1 MKHFKP
7 TIAALAIAFA
17 IPTTANAQLFGGGGL
32 SNFGGL
38 GNPFS
43 AGPLG
48 STLTGAGAGAGIG
61 ALLAPSGRGGRGAAI
76 GAALGGA
83 GALALNS
90 LNQSRRQQFSGQQ
103 FAGQS
108 FSQPQFT
115 GQTFAQPQ
123 FTGQTF
129 TQQPYYT
136 GQSVSQFIQGP
147 TQHIVQP
154 TRYLPDVRVQT
165 PRIIQQAAPRTIY
178 VAPPPPIRQRAINT
192 NVTNIAPLPVAQAQ
206 SLSAPLVTQTITLQ
220 QPVVQRIIRQPVVT
234 RQYIDEPVQYIDEPE
249 PIQTVVSQPAISQP
263 AISQPVITSQQVIA
277 QPVQPSTLC
286 YSGGSTRYD
295 SWGNKIEG
303 FSGPTCGN

>member
-38 GNPFS
+38 GNPCS

-90 LNQSRRQQFSGQQ
+90 LNQSRSQQFSGQQ

-115 GQTFAQPQ
+115 SQTFAQPQ
-123 FTGQTF
+123 FNA
-129 TQQPYYT
+129 QPYYT
-136 GQSVSQFIQGP
+136 GQSVSQFVQGP

-154 TRYLPDVRVQT
+154 TQYLPTVRV
-165 PRIIQQAAPRTIY
+165 AAPRTVF
-178 VAPPPPIRQRAINT
+178 VAPPPPIRQQVINT
-192 NVTNIAPLPVAQAQ
+192 HVTRIAPVQVAPAQQLTAPVQ
-206 SLSAPLVTQTITLQ
+206 TQTITLQ
-220 QPVVQRIIRQPVVT
+220 QPVIQRVIRQPIVT
-234 RQYIDEPVQYIDEPE
+234 RQYIDQPVQYIDEPA
-249 PIQTVVSQPAISQP
+249 PVQTVV
-263 AISQPVITSQQVIA
+263 QPVVSQQVTAA

-303 FSGPTCGN
+303 VTGSTCGN

>member
-17 IPTTANAQLFGGGGL
+17 IPTTANAQLFGGGG
-32 SNFGGL
+32 F
-38 GNPFS
+38 GNPFN
-43 AGPLG
+43 AGPIG

-83 GALALNS
+83 SALALNS
-90 LNQSRRQQFSGQQ
+90 LNQSRSQQFSSQQ

-108 FSQPQFT
+108 FSQPQFN
-115 GQTFAQPQ
+115 A
-123 FTGQTF
+123 
-129 TQQPYYT
+129 QPYYT
-136 GQSVSQFIQGP
+136 GQSVSQFVQGP

-154 TRYLPDVRVQT
+154 TQYLPTVRV
-165 PRIIQQAAPRTIY
+165 AAPRTVF
-178 VAPPPPIRQRAINT
+178 VAPPPPIRQQVINT
-192 NVTNIAPLPVAQAQ
+192 HVTRIAPVQVAPAQQLTAPVQ
-206 SLSAPLVTQTITLQ
+206 TQTITLQ
-220 QPVVQRIIRQPVVT
+220 QPVIQRVIRQPIVT
-234 RQYIDEPVQYIDEPE
+234 RQYIDQPVQYIDEPA
-249 PIQTVVSQPAISQP
+249 PVQTVV
-263 AISQPVITSQQVIA
+263 QPVVSQQVTAA

-303 FSGPTCGN
+303 VTGSSCGN

>member
-7 TIAALAIAFA
+7 TIAALALAFA
-17 IPTTANAQLFGGGGL
+17 IPTTANAQLFGGGIG
-32 SNFGGL
+32 F
-38 GNPFS
+38 GNPFNS
-43 AGPLG
+43 GPTSG
-48 STLTGAGAGAGIG
+48 ALTGAGAGAGIG

-76 GAALGGA
+76 GAAIGGA
-83 GALALNS
+83 SGLALSS
-90 LNQSRRQQFSGQQ
+90 LNQSRSQQFSGQQ

-108 FSQPQFT
+108 FS
-115 GQTFAQPQ
+115 QPQ

-249 PIQTVVSQPAISQP
+249 PIQTVVNQPAISQP